1 MLTPLSGG
9 VCSDI
14 FKAEIEGGRIVVVK
28 RLLGRMRVAARW
40 SAPSGRAG
48 REAAWLKLA
57 REVDPHLAPRVL
69 AQAPGGRLFV
79 MDYLDSATHPVWKAL
94 LAAGEVDIA
103 FASAVGASL
112 ARLHAATAGRSDIA
126 ARFAG
131 DGTFH
136 ALRIAPFL
144 LHAASRHPDV
154 ACIIRGLAADLA
166 SRRIAL
172 VHGDVSPKNI
182 LAGPKGPVFLDAETV
197 VYGDPAFDLA
207 FCLSHLLLKAL
218 WVRIALDAMIEAFA
232 ALRDAY
238 LAGVVWEPPGDLA
251 TRAAPLIAA
260 LLLARVDGK
269 SPAPYL
275 TDPADQDF
283 VRRQAKAFLRTPRLS
298 VPDMAGIWSQG
309 VAELAA

>member
-1 MLTPLSGG
+1 VLTPLSGG

-14 FKAEIEGGRIVVVK
+14 FKVEIDDGRTVVAK
-28 RLLGRMRVAARW
+28 RLLARMRVTARW
-40 SAPSGRAG
+40 SAPADRAA
-48 REAAWLKLA
+48 READWLKLA
-57 REVDPHLAPRVL
+57 RDVGSHLAPRVI
-69 AQAPGGRLFV
+69 AEAAGGRLFV
-79 MDYLDSATHPVWKAL
+79 MEYLDPAIHPVWKNL
-94 LAAGEVDIA
+94 LLAGEVDIA
-103 FASAVGASL
+103 FAGAVGASL
-112 ARLHAATAGRSDIA
+112 ARIHTATAGRAHIA

-131 DGTFH
+131 DETFQ

-154 ACIIRGLAADLA
+154 APIIRALARELAA
-166 SRRIAL
+166 RKIAL

-197 VYGDPAFDLA
+197 VFGDPAFDLA

-218 WVRIALDAMIEAFA
+218 WVRTARKAMLEAFD
-232 ALRDAY
+232 ALRSDY
-238 LAGVVWEPPGDLA
+238 LAGVAWEPSAGLEG
-251 TRAAPLIAA
+251 RAAPLLGA

-283 VRRQAKAFLRTPRLS
+283 VRRQAKAFLRAPDLS
-298 VPDMAGIWSQG
+298 LTDMARIWSRG
-309 VAELAA
+309 VAEMAA

>member
-14 FKAEIEGGRIVVVK
+14 FKVVIDDGRVVVVK

-40 SAPSGRAG
+40 SAPADRAA

-57 REVDPHLAPRVL
+57 REVDPDLAPRVL
-69 AQAPGGRLFV
+69 AEAPDGRLFV
-79 MDYLDSATHPVWKAL
+79 MDYLDSQTHPVWKAL
-94 LAAGEVDIA
+94 LAAGEVDIT
-103 FASAVGASL
+103 FAGVVGASL
-112 ARLHAATAGRSDIA
+112 ARLHAATAGRADIA

-131 DGTFH
+131 DGTFR

-154 ACIIRGLAADLA
+154 APIIRAIAADLP
-166 SRRIAL
+166 SRKIAL

-182 LAGPKGPVFLDAETV
+182 LAGPQGPVFLDAETV

-207 FCLSHLLLKAL
+207 FCLSHLLLKVL
-218 WVRIALDAMIEAFA
+218 WVRAARGAMLEAFA
-232 ALRDAY
+232 ALREAY
-238 LAGVVWEPPGDLA
+238 LSGVAWEPSAGLSA
-251 TRAAPLIAA
+251 RAAPLLAT

-275 TDPADQDF
+275 TKTADQDF
-283 VRRQAKAFLRTPRLS
+283 VRRQAKAFLRKPDLTLR
-298 VPDMAGIWSQG
+298 DMARIWAQG
-309 VAELAA
+309 VAGMAG

>member
-14 FKAEIEGGRIVVVK
+14 FKAEIEGGGIVVVK

-40 SAPSGRAG
+40 SAPADRAA

-57 REVDPHLAPRVL
+57 REVDPNLAPRVL
-69 AQAPGGRLFV
+69 AEAPGGRLFV
-79 MDYLDSATHPVWKAL
+79 MEYLDAATHPVWKSRL
-94 LAAGEVDIA
+94 LAGEVDIA
-103 FASAVGASL
+103 FARGVGASL
-112 ARLHAATAGRSDIA
+112 ARLHAATAGRGDIA

-131 DGTFH
+131 DETFR

-144 LHAASRHPDV
+144 LHAASRHADV
-154 ACIIRGLAADLA
+154 APIIRALAADLA
-166 SRRIAL
+166 SRHIAL

-182 LAGPKGPVFLDAETV
+182 LSGARGPVFLDAETV

-218 WVRIALDAMIEAFA
+218 WVRGARDAMMEAFA
-232 ALRDAY
+232 VLCDAY
-238 LAGVVWEPPGDLA
+238 LAGVAWEPPEDLA
-251 TRAAPLIAA
+251 IRAAPLVAA

-275 TDPADQDF
+275 TDAADQDF
-283 VRRQAKAFLRTPRLS
+283 VRRQAKNFLRTPELGVGDLARIWAMG
-298 VPDMAGIWSQG
+298 VVDMA
-309 VAELAA
+309 A